1 MQPMEGFVL
10 FRPYHQMAF
19 DPSRREVLRFLVL
32 GGITAASSACAPV
45 RLVLKAY
52 PAEFDHDQSLTDRT
66 LTAFVHTVIPGLP
79 AGPHPAATILQDAFY
94 PIAPYAAFLAS
105 DLDRRAET
113 RFAGSFRTLKP
124 AERRTVIQDGLRA
137 DAITRR
143 LYTGAIFLT
152 QISVY
157 GGVHDD
163 RAGSPLINF
172 PGGYQPPI
180 PASLSHSDVERFR
193 ARGLTADGNPT

>member
-1 MQPMEGFVL
+1 VL
-10 FRPYHQMAF
+10 SDPNHPVSF
-19 DPSRREVLRFLVL
+19 DLSRREVLRRLVL
-32 GGITAASSACAPV
+32 GGMGIAAGACAPV

-52 PAEFDHDQSLTDRT
+52 PSEFDHDQSLTDRT
-66 LTAFVHTVIPGLP
+66 LTAFVHTVTPGLP
-79 AGPHPAATILQDAFY
+79 QGPHPAVRVLQDDFY

-105 DLDRRAET
+105 DLDRRAES
-113 RFAGSFRTLKP
+113 RFRRSFRDLQP
-124 AERRTVIQDGLRA
+124 AARRMVIQEGLDA
-137 DAITRR
+137 DTITRR

-180 PASLSHSDVERFR
+180 PASLSHPNVERFR
-193 ARGLTADGNPT
+193 ARGLTADGNPA